1 MKPLLTFIVL
11 ALSACAAAPRSGGYY
26 KDDGPGEKPPAN
38 LDQIVDAQP
47 KAEPLHR
54 YANRPYQVFGKEY
67 VPLASV
73 QAYRQ
78 RGVASWYGK
87 KFHGQRTASG
97 ETYDMYAMS
106 AAHPT
111 LPIPS
116 YARVTRVATGR
127 SVIVRI
133 NDRGPFHQ
141 GRMIDLSYAA
151 ALKLGFAHLGSAE
164 VELESIEPG
173 QAVTPTQQAAT
184 TTAPAAATTA
194 PAATTTPPAAT
205 TTPPP
210 AATTAPAA
218 TTTAATIPAAEVTT
232 PLAAA
237 MTAPAATTTA
247 ATIAPDAAPTPPA
260 ATTTEHAL
268 SASERP
274 AAVYVQVGAF
284 SSRANA
290 ESLRSRLENAGWL
303 KDTVQVLAIGNLWR
317 LHVGPYRTQDDARPV
332 AERIESQLSIKP
344 LLVVR

>member
-1 MKPLLTFIVL
+1 MKPLLAFVVL

-38 LDQIVDAQP
+38 LDQIADAQP
-47 KAEPLHR
+47 KSEPLHR

-67 VPLASV
+67 VPLASA

-78 RGVASWYGK
+78 RGMASWYGK

-97 ETYDMYAMS
+97 ETYDMYAMT
-106 AAHPT
+106 AAHTT

-151 ALKLGFAHLGSAE
+151 ALKLGFVHLGSAE

-173 QAVTPTQQAAT
+173 QAETPPQQA
-184 TTAPAAATTA
+184 
-194 PAATTTPPAAT
+194 
-205 TTPPP
+205 
-210 AATTAPAA
+210 
-218 TTTAATIPAAEVTT
+218 
-232 PLAAA
+232 
-237 MTAPAATTTA
+237 
-247 ATIAPDAAPTPPA
+247 AAPTPSA
-260 ATTTEHAL
+260 AAPTEQAL
-268 SASERP
+268 AAPEQA

-284 SSRANA
+284 SSRDNA
-290 ESLRSRLENAGWL
+290 ENLRSRLEGEFGWL

-317 LHVGPYRTQDDARPV
+317 LHVGPYRTQDDARSV

>member
-26 KDDGPGEKPPAN
+26 KDDGPGERPPAN
-38 LDQIVDAQP
+38 LDQIADAEP

-67 VPLASV
+67 VPLAFV
-73 QAYRQ
+73 QPYRQ
-78 RGVASWYGK
+78 RGTASWYGK

-97 ETYDMYAMS
+97 EPYDMYAMT

-151 ALKLGFAHLGSAE
+151 ALKLGFAYLGSAE

-173 QAVTPTQQAAT
+173 QAVTPIEQAAT
-184 TTAPAAATTA
+184 ATPPAAATTP
-194 PAATTTPPAAT
+194 PAAATTPPAVATTPPAETTTPPAAT
-205 TTPPP
+205 TTEQ
-210 AATTAPAA
+210 APAA
-218 TTTAATIPAAEVTT
+218 PEQAK
-232 PLAAA
+232 
-237 MTAPAATTTA
+237 
-247 ATIAPDAAPTPPA
+247 
-260 ATTTEHAL
+260 
-268 SASERP
+268 
-274 AAVYVQVGAF
+274 AVYLQVGAF
-284 SSRANA
+284 SSRDNA
-290 ESLRSRLENAGWL
+290 ENLRSRLEGEFGWL
-303 KDTVQVLAIGNLWR
+303 KDTVQVLAVGNLWR
-317 LHVGPYRTQDDARPV
+317 LHVGPYRSQDDARSV

>member
-1 MKPLLTFIVL
+1 MKPLLAFIVL

-26 KDDGPGEKPPAN
+26 KDDGPGERPPAN
-38 LDQIVDAQP
+38 LEQIADAQP

-67 VPLASV
+67 VPLAFV
-73 QAYRQ
+73 QPYRQ

-97 ETYDMYAMS
+97 EPYDMYAMS

-184 TTAPAAATTA
+184 TTPPAVATTPPAPAPTQQ
-194 PAATTTPPAAT
+194 AATTTPPAA
-205 TTPPP
+205 
-210 AATTAPAA
+210 
-218 TTTAATIPAAEVTT
+218 
-232 PLAAA
+232 
-237 MTAPAATTTA
+237 
-247 ATIAPDAAPTPPA
+247 APTEQALPA
-260 ATTTEHAL
+260 PEQAV
-268 SASERP
+268 
-274 AAVYVQVGAF
+274 AVYVQVGAF

-290 ESLRSRLENAGWL
+290 ENLRSRLEGEFGWL
-303 KDTVQVLAIGNLWR
+303 RDTVQVLAIGNLWR
-317 LHVGPYRTQDDARPV
+317 LHVGPYRTQDDARSV